1 MAAKYIAG
9 LCMMLMAGLLS
20 LDPALSAHA
29 QSRNAPQQYQ
39 PQTVRGAIVAK
50 IVRKWAGHVQRTYDV
65 SPDTWAR
72 GMATT
77 FAKARVADLQSAAR
91 QPTFNAMMAAALGK
105 SGADIA
111 PAPNASALN
120 VVAKAAGSR
129 NENLLYTMI
138 APCRLVDT
146 RVVAKRLAP
155 GEVRT
160 FRSRGSSPEQGGS
173 SSCLHMGDPSALVLN
188 ITVVYPDGAG
198 YLTVFPYQGTRPLA
212 SSLNYKQGDIVGNEI
227 IAQSIGEYDGFFSL
241 YSLAAADVV
250 IDVAGYFSVP
260 KSEPLDCVE
269 ERSAIIDLASG
280 ATATAVTPVCPV
292 GYSATGGGCQSANA
306 YTSINGI
313 YFHSFGPNAQ
323 GAYECAARNRESST
337 QRILARVICCRMPV
351 NAQ

>member
-1 MAAKYIAG
+1 MAAKYTAA

-20 LDPALSAHA
+20 LDPALSASA
-29 QSRNAPQQYQ
+29 QSRNAQQQYQ
-39 PQTVRGAIVAK
+39 PQTARGQAVAQ
-50 IVRKWAGHVQRTYDV
+50 IVRKWAGHVQRTYGV

-72 GMATT
+72 GMAAT

-91 QPTFNAMMAAALGK
+91 QPTFSAMMAAAVSR

-120 VVAKAAGSR
+120 VVTKAASR
-129 NENLLYTMI
+129 TENLLYTMVS
-138 APCRLVDT
+138 PCRLVDT
-146 RVVAKRLAP
+146 RVVAQRLVP
-155 GEVRT
+155 GMVRT
-160 FRSRGSSPEQGGS
+160 FRSRGFVQDQGGS
-173 SSCLHMGDPSALVLN
+173 PACQFSGNPAALVLN
-188 ITVVYPDGAG
+188 VTVVYPDGAG

-227 IAQSIGEYDGFFSL
+227 IAQATGEYDGFFSV
-241 YSLAAADVV
+241 YSLMATDVV

-269 ERSAIIDLASG
+269 ERSEIIDLASG

-313 YFHSFGPNAQ
+313 YFHSFGPNEQ
-323 GAYECAARNRESST
+323 GAYECAARNREASA
-337 QRILARVICCRMPV
+337 QRILARVVCCRMPV
-351 NAQ
+351 STQ